1 MKLSLSVT
9 EASSDNDTI
18 TFKIITKARENCTI
32 DFTFASPVYRTY
44 QQLNWLYSRLCLKL
58 PDYVIPPI
66 PESPILNLLDDLD
79 YINRKRVQIERFLQK
94 LGNRSKFVKNMDF
107 KYFLTNNMTN
117 FDSLDGKMGKKLGF
131 LNNIIK
137 PNYERGVRIYRPSE
151 PIDENNAEEFQMRVI
166 YVLRLEDQFNAI
178 LDNVNEMIKQ
188 REGLGDCINHVGDC
202 SLQALNSKFRM
213 GDGKSINNAER
224 HKQYDTML
232 HLFGTLTNE
241 VHYLIGRQA
250 IMESIIF
257 EKLVEYVNLVKQ
269 RNKKYEKTE
278 KLKSVKGLDSYDVQ
292 VAIAEDSK
300 LTENVQKEKEEFINV
315 QKTVT
320 RELMRFK
327 KEKSDELNKILKEYS
342 ELQLRFEKQKLKT
355 LTSYLNKLKNISSG
369 EVADVEPQND
379 LDNIAEFHGI
389 TVVMTRVKS
398 NLQQKNQL
406 KYQQQQQINN
416 DVKSVRYD
424 GNDLKKSHETF
435 QRYDPLNVTHI

>member
-257 EKLVEYVNLVKQ
+257 GDVFLEY
-269 RNKKYEKTE
+269 RNIIEAIKKTE

-300 LTENVQKEKEEFINV
+300 LTENVQKEKEEFIN
-315 QKTVT
+315 
-320 RELMRFK
+320 
-327 KEKSDELNKILKEYS
+327 
-342 ELQLRFEKQKLKT
+342 
-355 LTSYLNKLKNISSG
+355 
-369 EVADVEPQND
+369 ND